1 MDSWR
6 MTSIY
11 KFDRISCSVVKHSAN
26 FWSMRYCTQ
35 EKAHDYISMISGFY
49 EISICP
55 SSIWLYSSTY
65 YEVDISQW

>member
-11 KFDRISCSVVKHSAN
+11 FDRISCSVVKHSAN
-26 FWSMRYCTQ
+26 FWSMRYGTQ

-49 EISICP
+49 ERRTCP
-55 SSIWLYSSTY
+55 C
-65 YEVDISQW
+65 

>member
-11 KFDRISCSVVKHSAN
+11 FDRISCSVVKHSAN

-35 EKAHDYISMISGFY
+35 GHDHDYISMISGFY
-49 EISICP
+49 EISTCP
-55 SSIWLYSSTY
+55 CYPIDSISIGLYCMIY
-65 YEVDISQW
+65 

>member
-49 EISICP
+49 ERRTCPCEPIDNISFG
-55 SSIWLYSSTY
+55 LYCMIY
-65 YEVDISQW
+65 